1 MSTAM
6 RATSGFPMAT
16 PLEVSSAAEVQRER
30 LRRVIRIVL
39 KAARE
44 DADISQTELAWR
56 LEWTRNQVANL
67 EGGRREIGLADFIMI
82 ARALRVDPDRM
93 LQRILQ
99 W

>member
-1 MSTAM
+1 M
-6 RATSGFPMAT
+6 RTTSGLSEVA
-16 PLEVSSAAEVQRER
+16 PLEVSSAAEAQRER

-44 DADISQTELAWR
+44 DADISQRELARR

-67 EGGRREIGLADFIMI
+67 EGGRREIGFADFIMI

-93 LQRILQ
+93 LQRILH